1 MRALLLTL
9 GSHGDVHPF
18 LALARALRARG
29 VEPVLATNPYFEG
42 LIRHEGVAFEPLTE
56 SMDIRDVM
64 TRREMHNPYRATQHL
79 FRQYI
84 VPGARA
90 LHDRAA
96 EMIARVGP
104 SVAVLHSIALG
115 GHWAVERAGLP
126 WASVTL
132 SPLGW
137 MSAHDPWV
145 SLPRVPRWP
154 TPPRWWTRLGR
165 GLGRWVMR
173 RMADSGLNE
182 VRHGLGLP
190 ARRDH
195 YARTMSDGHLNLGL
209 WSPALRG
216 AMPDD
221 PPAAL
226 IAGFPWFDRHEPHED
241 DARLERF
248 LADGEPPIV
257 FARGTAYVH
266 SPGRFFEMATQAC
279 AALKRRGVLL
289 VGKHADESI
298 ARGLPP
304 GLIAVKYAAFSQIMT
319 RAACT
324 VHHGGAGSTAQGLRS
339 GRPTVIVPAAF
350 DQFDFAARA
359 ERLGVSTT
367 VRTSALTTRRLT
379 AALDRVLTDPAYADR
394 AKALAPAMAPD
405 GAATAAGAIAGL
417 VGGRGKV

>member
-1 MRALLLTL
+1 VRALLLTL

-29 VEPVLATNPYFEG
+29 IEPVIATNPYFEG
-42 LIRHEGVAFEPLTE
+42 LIRHEGVRFEPLIDT
-56 SMDIRDVM
+56 MDIRDVM

-79 FRQYI
+79 FREFI

-96 EMIARVGP
+96 EIIAKVGP

-115 GHWAVERAGLP
+115 CHWAVERAGLP

-154 TPPRWWTRLGR
+154 TPPRWWVRLGR

-182 VRHGLGLP
+182 VRYGLGLGP
-190 ARRDH
+190 QRDQ
-195 YARTMSDGHLNLGL
+195 YFRTMSDGHLNLGL

-216 AMPDD
+216 PMPDD
-221 PPAAL
+221 PPGAI
-226 IAGFPWFDRHEPHED
+226 IAGFPWFDTHEPHQD
-241 DARLERF
+241 DERLERF
-248 LADGEPPIV
+248 LCEGEPPIV

-266 SPGRFFEMATQAC
+266 SPGRFYEMATAAC
-279 AALKRRGVLL
+279 ASLKRRGVLL
-289 VGKHADESI
+289 VGKHAD
-298 ARGLPP
+298 AGTTRDLPA
-304 GLIAVKYAAFSQIMT
+304 GVIAVKYAAFSQIMP

-359 ERLGVSTT
+359 QRLGVSET
-367 VRTSALTTRRLT
+367 VRTGELSTRRLT
-379 AALDRVLTDPAYADR
+379 AALERVLDEPAYAQR
-394 AKALAPAMAPD
+394 ARGIAPAMATD
-405 GAATAAGAIAGL
+405 GAAAAAEAIRRLALGAPA
-417 VGGRGKV
+417 